1 MEITVNIE
9 CDTLVA
15 AIFAVADAL
24 EAKNKSFCAAEKALP
39 ATVAVDALPVPAVV
53 QALQGKIPEM
63 SGEKLTL
70 EAVRDVLSTLPSP
83 KVKELLLEFDVKK
96 LTDLNVSHYPALL
109 AKAGSGA

>member
-24 EAKNKSFCAAEKALP
+24 EGKNKSFCAAEEALP
-39 ATVAVDALPVPAVV
+39 APAVE
-53 QALQGKIPEM
+53 ALQGKMPETAVQ
-63 SGEKLTL
+63 KLTL
-70 EAVRDVLSTLPSP
+70 EAVRDVLAALPSP
-83 KVKELLLEFDVKK
+83 QVKELLLEFGVKK

-109 AKAGSGA
+109 AKAGGGA

>member
-24 EAKNKSFCAAEKALP
+24 EGKNKIFCAAEKALP
-39 ATVAVDALPVPAVV
+39 APAVEALPAPAAV
-53 QALQGKIPEM
+53 QAPQGKMPETAVP
-63 SGEKLTL
+63 KLTL
-70 EAVRDVLSTLPSP
+70 EAVRDVLATLPSP
-83 KVKELLLEFDVKK
+83 KVKELLLEFGVKK
-96 LTDLNVSHYPALL
+96 LTDLNVSHYPVLL

>member
-24 EAKNKSFCAAEKALP
+24 EGKNKIFCAAEKALP
-39 ATVAVDALPVPAVV
+39 APAAV
-53 QALQGKIPEM
+53 QAPQGKMPETAVP
-63 SGEKLTL
+63 KLTL
-70 EAVRDVLSTLPSP
+70 EAVRDVLATLPSP
-83 KVKELLLEFDVKK
+83 KVKELLLEFGVKK
-96 LTDLNVSHYPALL
+96 LTDLNVSHYPVLL